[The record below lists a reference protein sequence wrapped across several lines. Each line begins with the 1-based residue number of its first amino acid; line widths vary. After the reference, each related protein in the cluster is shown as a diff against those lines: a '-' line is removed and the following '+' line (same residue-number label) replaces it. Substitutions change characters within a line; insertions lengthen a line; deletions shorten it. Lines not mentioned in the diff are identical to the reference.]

1 VHLELGA
8 GAMGESLSGGHG
20 KWSLFV
26 GLSFFDLCFFLA
38 FQHEDHSMAALRLG
52 RGTGAVQIADKKE
65 IIN

>member
-1 VHLELGA
+1 
-8 GAMGESLSGGHG
+8 MGNGHC
-20 KWSLFV
+20 FV